1 MKKYII
7 STEAA
12 QHAMKLTQMG
22 ANVKQVSG
30 KLCYVSFDLG
40 YMTLEYVYNINAKG
54 KYFLER
60 IKPYP
65 LPIKAYDNEDDV
77 IDIIEIDVE
86 QFRNAANSSHVSEFI
101 TISNKLHETIKKFGF
116 EWDLII
122 PRKIGAPHNK
132 EVAIGAIFLDGT
144 RIFNEKYINIL
155 NISEEYIINEIF
167 EQIE

>member
-101 TISNKLHETIKKFGF
+101 TISNKLHETIKKF
-116 EWDLII
+116 EDLFLYYNVPAEQI
-122 PRKIGAPHNK
+122 NLLLK
-132 EVAIGAIFLDGT
+132 EVDEMNDTIMETKANSKRVYTKKEPETL
-144 RIFNEKYINIL
+144 K
-155 NISEEYIINEIF
+155 
-167 EQIE
+167 

>member
-77 IDIIEIDVE
+77 IDIIEIDV
-86 QFRNAANSSHVSEFI
+86 
-101 TISNKLHETIKKFGF
+101 
-116 EWDLII
+116 
-122 PRKIGAPHNK
+122 
-132 EVAIGAIFLDGT
+132 
-144 RIFNEKYINIL
+144 
-155 NISEEYIINEIF
+155 
-167 EQIE
+167 